1 MKLKKLPG
9 FSLGLIALAVGNAY
23 ATQLLDDYSII
34 SYMTDEESPIEI
46 KDNNPISNGEYLTT
60 EDESHAVKVDDGVT
74 GYINNASVMT
84 SGDGSYGISVDSQNK
99 VGNDSNLL
107 IVFYVQI
114 MPDDFVMQLHRF

>member
-74 GYINNASVMT
+74 GYINNRDNTRVDNYLRNNAFPSMIQAFTASNPFSRILTVR
-84 SGDGSYGISVDSQNK
+84 N
-99 VGNDSNLL
+99 
-107 IVFYVQI
+107 
-114 MPDDFVMQLHRF
+114 